1 MLLLHGTEMSKSDF
15 TDASSG
21 LSSQRVL
28 LELEG
33 FRESL
38 GDGVTA
44 GNRPGDVA
52 AGNRVDD
59 GVVGPEV
66 FFLAARADFGNL
78 DF

>member
-1 MLLLHGTEMSKSDF
+1 M
-15 TDASSG
+15 
-21 LSSQRVL
+21 VL
-28 LELEG
+28 QELEG

-44 GNRPGDVA
+44 GNRPGDDVA